1 MSGTTTTP
9 DGPASPEVVRP
20 LSIAD
25 LTILGLETET
35 VAGHTCK
42 VIVLGDRIDAG
53 ALRASIASRLD
64 RALPLRMRLADADG
78 TPSWVLDPDL
88 DLDEHVVLNGA
99 TEPLDMAGLR
109 GAVARVFEQRL
120 DRSRPLWRIDVI
132 PSLAGGGSA
141 LVWRIHHA
149 LADGTTAMRV
159 ADAAL
164 WDERPDATG
173 RRRSAATTKPVSTAV
188 EQRFAGLRAAAREA
202 PHPWHRSPF
211 NGHIDARRAVA
222 FTSVEF
228 DGLRSVARATDGATI
243 NDAVLT
249 VVAGGLRRW
258 LEDRHGHL
266 GAVRIKVPVS
276 LHDPAPG
283 GDHAAEEGNRDS
295 FFCLD
300 VPLAADPM
308 DRLRAIRR
316 ATRVRKEGHD
326 AKELDEL
333 MRGLAHAP
341 PLRSFAERVLTNSRS
356 FALNVSNVPGPR
368 QPVHV
373 LGAPVRALYSIAEI
387 REHHALRIAVVSLY
401 DTLNFGLT
409 ADPTL
414 VPDVDQLAD
423 HMQADVT
430 AMLAHLQH
438 A

>member
-1 MSGTTTTP
+1 M
-9 DGPASPEVVRP
+9 
-20 LSIAD
+20 
-25 LTILGLETET
+25 
-35 VAGHTCK
+35 
-42 VIVLGDRIDAG
+42 
-53 ALRASIASRLD
+53 
-64 RALPLRMRLADADG
+64 
-78 TPSWVLDPDL
+78 
-88 DLDEHVVLNGA
+88 
-99 TEPLDMAGLR
+99 
-109 GAVARVFEQRL
+109 
-120 DRSRPLWRIDVI
+120 
-132 PSLAGGGSA
+132 
-141 LVWRIHHA
+141 
-149 LADGTTAMRV
+149 
-159 ADAAL
+159 
-164 WDERPDATG
+164 
-173 RRRSAATTKPVSTAV
+173 
-188 EQRFAGLRAAAREA
+188 
-202 PHPWHRSPF
+202 
-211 NGHIDARRAVA
+211 
-222 FTSVEF
+222 
-228 DGLRSVARATDGATI
+228 
-243 NDAVLT
+243 
-249 VVAGGLRRW
+249 
-258 LEDRHGHL
+258 
-266 GAVRIKVPVS
+266 S

-414 VPDVDQLAD
+414 VPDVDHLAD

-430 AMLAHLQH
+430 AMLAQLQH